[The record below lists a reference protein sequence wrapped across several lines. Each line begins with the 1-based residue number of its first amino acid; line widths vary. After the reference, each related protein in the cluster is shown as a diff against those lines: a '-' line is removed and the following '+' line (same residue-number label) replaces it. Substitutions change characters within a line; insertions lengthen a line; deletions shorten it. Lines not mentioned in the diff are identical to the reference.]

1 MNIPKNVKS
10 QDARPRRGDIW
21 RVNLEP
27 TVGSEIKSDKGRK
40 GDTRPV
46 LVLSRPRVGEKAVCL
61 CAPITD
67 YKPERDELRF
77 WRVEIGDTAE
87 NGLHKMSC
95 IDVSQTRALDTARF
109 MRHDGRAHHAETQA
123 SAAALARCVGY
134 IHPETHPETDE
145 PL

>member
-1 MNIPKNVKS
+1 MKIPKNVKS
-10 QDARPRRGDIW
+10 ATPQPRRGDIW

-27 TVGSEIKSDKGRK
+27 TLGSEIKSDKGRK

-46 LVLSRPRVGEKAVCL
+46 LVLSRPRTGEKTVCL

-77 WRVEIGDTAE
+77 WRVEIGDTSE

-95 IDVSQTRALDTARF
+95 IDVSQTRALDTRRF
-109 MRHDGRAHHAETQA
+109 TQQSGRAHQAETQA
-123 SAAALARCVGY
+123 CAAALAQCVGY
-134 IHPETHPETDE
+134 IHPEEDAA
-145 PL
+145 